1 METETQKIDAQ
12 ATVSES
18 LNPEIQIP
26 GYKIMR
32 ELGHGGMAYVYLAVQ
47 ESFGR
52 EVALKILSPQLTDDE
67 QFSKRF
73 LREARIV
80 SQLNHPNIVTVYDA
94 GRQGKYH
101 YMSMEYIPGKELKQ
115 LKDSISRK
123 EALRIVKDIARAL
136 DFAGSKGIVHR
147 DVKPENIMIH
157 QTDNRVILMDFGI
170 AHGDDVTHGM
180 TQTGKAIGTPHYM
193 SPEQTKGLKVDHR
206 SDIYSLGVVLYQL
219 LAGRLPFEADSAV
232 AVGIKHLTAP
242 IPLLPGGLEVFQPI
256 VNHCLSKEPQHRYQK
271 AAELIE
277 ALDKITDEQL
287 ESIDATAIKFKQAG
301 ANHDAETQ
309 VTEAVISKKRKM
321 PDLVFPSSNRTTVEE
336 NTDEIKTSGTLR
348 RNLLILLL
356 ITITVWAGNE
366 KQKELT
372 QFWGYKALP
381 KIVSIFPNLFPKSY
395 LQYWADKA
403 EKEKPQA
410 VATVVTPAS
419 SATPAQS
426 GEQDL
431 LASGDG
437 VTEAQTTTTTQA
449 PQENQPAIEEL
460 TREKKIAL
468 LNEGLTER
476 PENAVKLVALYKEVL
491 LESPQDP
498 VARKGLKALREWY
511 VQQIRLAF
519 STEDA
524 VLARQYIDIVKQSF
538 PKAAQNKRFVRLEK
552 KVAFLE
558 RINAHLEQAEKYYN
572 IGALS
577 KPIGKN
583 ALSEIE
589 KALTLSPNNEDAKN
603 FINKIAVSYIDK
615 TTQLQQQGNM
625 HNALL
630 MVEEGIAALNN
641 HPALIKKRKSLKD
654 QIKFT
659 KNIASLFKQ
668 ADKYI
673 AAGQLIKP
681 RAYNAYDIY
690 QGIMEKEPGNLQA
703 KAGLKTIHQQ
713 VAKKILS
720 SIQKGKLE
728 SSTVYLQAAKQRYG
742 KSSLLANVQ
751 LKLND
756 ALEEVAPKIERIELS
771 SSPMTRLTNVTS
783 ANSGKDTQTLRL
795 NNTLYVGFNF
805 INFNPTTTWLDVTLF
820 DSSRKQNV
828 LQKPVVISTQFG
840 EHFFEVKLPAYG
852 LSKGTYNIELKLK
865 DRVLRSKQFL
875 VLN

>member
-12 ATVSES
+12 DTVSES

-115 LKDSISRK
+115 LKDTISRK

-242 IPLLPGGLEVFQPI
+242 IPLLPGGLEIFQPI

-277 ALDKITDEQL
+277 ALDKISNEQI
-287 ESIDATAIKFKQAG
+287 EGIDDKATKFRHAG
-301 ANHDAETQ
+301 ADQEAETQ
-309 VTEAVISKKRKM
+309 VSDVVISKKRKI
-321 PDLVFPSSNRTTVEE
+321 PDIVFPSSNRTTVDESSEE
-336 NTDEIKTSGTLR
+336 TKASGSTR

-356 ITITVWAGNE
+356 LATIAWAGNE
-366 KQKELT
+366 NQKELT
-372 QFWGYKALP
+372 HFWGYKALP
-381 KIVSIFPNLFPKSY
+381 KIVSVFPDLFPKSY
-395 LQYWADKA
+395 LKYWA
-403 EKEKPQA
+403 EKTKNEEPSKTITPVITQ
-410 VATVVTPAS
+410 VTPAEPS
-419 SATPAQS
+419 PSVEYSQVTDNATD
-426 GEQDL
+426 E
-431 LASGDG
+431 
-437 VTEAQTTTTTQA
+437 TEATSVTATA
-449 PQENQPAIEEL
+449 ENITIEKEL
-460 TREKKIAL
+460 TRDEKVEQLKDG
-468 LNEGLTER
+468 LNDK
-476 PENAVKLVALYKEVL
+476 PENATQLASIYKEML
-491 LESPQDP
+491 LEMPQSP
-498 VARKGLKALREWY
+498 VARKGLRELREWAN
-511 VQQIRLAF
+511 QQIRSAF
-519 STEDA
+519 DTEDT
-524 VLARQYIDIVKQSF
+524 VLARKLINIMKESF
-538 PKAAQNKRFVRLEK
+538 PRATQNKRFVRLEK

-558 RINAHLEQAEKYYN
+558 RINAHLEQAEKYFN

-583 ALSEIE
+583 ALSETE
-589 KALTLSPNNEDAKN
+589 KVLTLSPNNEDAKN
-603 FINKIAVSYIDK
+603 FINKIALSYIEK

-641 HPALIKKRKSLKD
+641 HPALIKKRKSLKN

-690 QGIMEKEPGNLQA
+690 QGILEKEPDNLQA

-713 VAKKILS
+713 VAKDILS
-720 SIQKGKLE
+720 SIQNGELE
-728 SSTVYLQAAKQRYG
+728 SSKEYLDAAKKRYG
-742 KSSLLANVQ
+742 KSSLLANVE
-751 LKLND
+751 LRLND

-771 SSPMTRLTNVTS
+771 SSPITRLTNVTS

-805 INFNPTTTWLDVTLF
+805 INFNPTTTWLDLTLF
-820 DSSRKQNV
+820 DSTRKQMV
-828 LQKPVVISTQFG
+828 LQKPIVISTQFG

-852 LSKGTYNIELKLK
+852 LSKATYKIELKLK
-865 DRVLRSKQFL
+865 DRILISKQFL